1 VASAKVPVENH
12 GGPGTCDA
20 HWRESVFKNELMTG
34 FLNIGSNPLSLETVA
49 SMGDLGYL
57 VTYSAAD
64 PYVLSLMALRAE
76 TSQTIVMRNDI
87 LQLPIRM
94 LDRAGRVVRTIPPR
108 R

>member
-1 VASAKVPVENH
+1 
-12 GGPGTCDA
+12 
-20 HWRESVFKNELMTG
+20 MTG
-34 FLNIGSNPLSLETVA
+34 FLNIGSNPLSLETVG

-76 TSQTIVMRNDI
+76 TSQTIIMQNDI
-87 LQLPIRM
+87 LALPIRV
-94 LDRAGRVVRTIPPR
+94 LDPLGRVVGTIAPR

>member
-1 VASAKVPVENH
+1 
-12 GGPGTCDA
+12 
-20 HWRESVFKNELMTG
+20 
-34 FLNIGSNPLSLETVA
+34 
-49 SMGDLGYL
+49 MGDLGYL

-87 LQLPIRM
+87 LQLPIRV
-94 LDRAGRVVRTIPPR
+94 LGPSGRVIGTLPPR